1 MKKAVVIG
9 FSVGVLGATAQGA
22 RAQQAIIDD
31 DYNTPY
37 GWDDGQQQQEPQ
49 ADTGPHSLL
58 EAKQQHRGYRIGAG
72 TGMHTPMHGAAGGA
86 EVHVVEQG
94 DTLWDISDHYFGE
107 PWHWPEL
114 WSFNPE
120 ITNPHWIYP
129 LDQIRLSPS
138 ALAGDQI
145 VAKMQAGGGAP
156 GGLEERAPSAGI
168 LAGTETAASV
178 VVPRSAFTP
187 GTVFLREQ
195 GYLDN
200 DALRTAGQISGGNEE
215 QMFLGPSD
223 QVYLTFKKDENVQA
237 GQAYTVFREVKPEDR
252 GAKDDEGTLVRILG
266 TAVVRSYDKDK
277 HVARAVITE
286 SLEPIERGMFVAK
299 MDRRFDLVSPKRNES
314 NVVAKI
320 IASVEPHV
328 LVGFGD
334 VVFLDVGEGHGI
346 EPGNRFFV
354 VRRGDLWME
363 SITVNPTEVGN
374 SAEVPEYDPA
384 RLPKEVVAEL
394 RVLKVRKKTT
404 ICLVVRSDIDLA
416 MGDRA
421 EMRVGF

>member
-9 FSVGVLGATAQGA
+9 FSVGVLGATAQVA

-37 GWDDGQQQQEPQ
+37 GWEDNGDQQKAPS
-49 ADTGPHSLL
+49 ADSGPHSLL
-58 EAKQQHRGYRIGAG
+58 EAKQQHRGYRIGSG
-72 TGMHTPMHGAAGGA
+72 TGMHTPIRGASGGA
-86 EVHVVEQG
+86 EIHVVEQG
-94 DTLWDISDHYFGE
+94 DTLWDISDHYFGD

-129 LDQIRLSPS
+129 LDQIRLSPN
-138 ALAGDQI
+138 ALAGDQM
-145 VAKMQAGGGAP
+145 VAKIQTGGGAP
-156 GGLEERAPSAGI
+156 GGLAEKAASAGV

-187 GTVFLREQ
+187 GTVFLRDQ

-200 DALRTAGQISGGNEE
+200 DALRTAGQIDGGNEE
-215 QMFLGPSD
+215 QMFLAPSD
-223 QVYLTFKKDENVQA
+223 QVYLRFKKDENVEP
-237 GQAYTVFREVKPEDR
+237 GQSYTVFREVKPEDR
-252 GAKDDEGTLVRILG
+252 NEQEGTLVRILG
-266 TAVVRSYDKDK
+266 TTVVRSYDRDK

-286 SLEPIERGMFVAK
+286 ALEPIERGMFVAK

-320 IASVEPHV
+320 IASIEPHV

-334 VVFLDVGEGHGI
+334 VVFLDVGDGHGI
-346 EPGNRFFV
+346 QPGNRFFV

-363 SITVNPTEVGN
+363 SISVNPTEVGN
-374 SAEVPEYDPA
+374 SAEVPQYDPKE
-384 RLPKEVVAEL
+384 LPKEVVAEL
-394 RVLKVRKKTT
+394 RVLKVRKHTT

-416 MGDRA
+416 TGDRA